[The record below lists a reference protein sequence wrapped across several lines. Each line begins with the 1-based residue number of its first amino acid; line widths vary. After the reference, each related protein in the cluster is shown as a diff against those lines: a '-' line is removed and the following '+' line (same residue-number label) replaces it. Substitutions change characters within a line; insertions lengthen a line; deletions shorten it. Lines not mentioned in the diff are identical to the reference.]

1 MVCYNPKKLSLMKTK
16 ALGFIGGG
24 RVTRII
30 LQALQ
35 NKKVAFDSIAVYEP
49 NTEIAAGLK
58 KSFPEIATVA
68 TPQEAARQDIVFL
81 AVHPPVMIETLGNI
95 RDAVTAETVVISLAP
110 KIPVV
115 KMEELLPA
123 KKIARMIP
131 NATSYINK
139 GYNPITFN
147 SAFTP
152 EEKQVL
158 LKMLKKAGKTME
170 VEEKMLEGY
179 AIVSAMLPTYFWF
192 QWKKMEEI
200 AMKTGFSETDAKKVI
215 GDTLKRSLKLY
226 YTSDLSPE
234 EVIDL
239 VPVKPIGDHEA
250 EIEQILETKL
260 LGLYEK
266 IKP

>member
-1 MVCYNPKKLSLMKTK
+1 MKTK
-16 ALGFIGGG
+16 TLGFIGGG

-30 LQALQ
+30 LQAFKT
-35 NKKVAFDSIAVYEP
+35 KKVEFESILIYEP
-49 NTEIAAGLK
+49 NDETAAGLK
-58 KSFPEIATVA
+58 NSFPEITSSS
-68 TPQEAARQDIVFL
+68 TLQEAAGQEIVFL
-81 AVHPPVMIETLGNI
+81 AVHPPVMMETLGKI
-95 RDAVTAETVVISLAP
+95 KDAVSADTVIVSLAP
-110 KIPVV
+110 KIPIA
-115 KMEELLPA
+115 KMEEMLPA
-123 KKIARMIP
+123 RRIVRMIP

-139 GYNPITFN
+139 GYNPVTFN
-147 SAFTP
+147 SAFTR
-152 EEKQVL
+152 EEKRL
-158 LKMLKKAGKTME
+158 IMKILKKAGKTME

-200 AMKTGFSETDAKKVI
+200 AVKTGFSEAEAKRVI

-226 YTSDLSPE
+226 YNSGLSPD

-239 VPVKPIGDHEA
+239 VPVKPIGEHEA

>member
-1 MVCYNPKKLSLMKTK
+1 MRTQH
-16 ALGFIGGG
+16 LGFIGGG

-30 LQALQ
+30 LQAFR
-35 NKKVAFDSIAVYEP
+35 NKKVEFESILIYEP
-49 NTEIAAGLK
+49 NNETAAGLK
-58 KSFPEIATVA
+58 NSFPEIALAA
-68 TPQEAARQDIVFL
+68 TPQKAAAQEVVFL
-81 AVHPPVMIETLGNI
+81 AVHPPVMMETLGNI
-95 RDAVTAETVVISLAP
+95 KDTVTADTVIVSLAP
-110 KIPVV
+110 KIPIA
-115 KMEELLPA
+115 KMEEMLPA
-123 KKIARMIP
+123 SRILRLIP
-131 NATSYINK
+131 NATSFINK
-139 GYNPITFN
+139 GYNPVTFN
-147 SAFTP
+147 AAFTR
-152 EEKQVL
+152 EEKTVMM
-158 LKMLKKAGKTME
+158 KMLKKAGKTME

-200 AMKTGFSETDAKKVI
+200 AMKMGFAEAEAKKVI

-226 YTSDLSPE
+226 YKSGLSPD

-239 VPVKPIGDHEA
+239 IPVKPIGEHEG

>member
-1 MVCYNPKKLSLMKTK
+1 MKTQT
-16 ALGFIGGG
+16 LGFIGGG
-24 RVTRII
+24 RVTKII

-35 NKKVAFDSIAVYEP
+35 NKKVEFDSIAVYEP
-49 NTEIAAGLK
+49 NKETVAGLK
-58 KSFPEIATVA
+58 KQFPEITPAA
-68 TPQEAARQDIVFL
+68 TPQEAAKQDIVFL
-81 AVHPPVMIETLGNI
+81 AVHPPVMMETLGNI
-95 RDAVTAETVVISLAP
+95 KDTVSADTVVISLAP
-110 KIPVV
+110 KIPIA

-123 KKIARMIP
+123 KRIVRMIP

-139 GYNPITFN
+139 GYNPVTFS

-152 EEKQVL
+152 EEKKAL
-158 LKMLKKAGKTME
+158 MKILKKAGKTME
-170 VEEKMLEGY
+170 VEEQMLEGY

-200 AMKTGFSETDAKKVI
+200 AMKTGFSEADAKKVI

-226 YTSDLSPE
+226 YKSELSPE

-239 VPVKPIGDHEA
+239 IPVKPIGDHEA
-250 EIEQILETKL
+250 EIEQMLETKL